1 MVDFNFKD
9 YIEILGAVFVSLGG
23 STVIILGL
31 SKWFGDVFAQK
42 LILGFKN
49 RHEKDLEDLKSGY
62 QKELESTKVE
72 LDKAKSQFLRYTE
85 KQFELYNDLWK
96 VLLYTKN
103 QADSLWEVANPDQI
117 PSFSE
122 QIKLSKDAIDD
133 NMLLIEESH
142 YEKLMALIKQF
153 EQFQFGKIRLVDLRG
168 QTPEEIIEL
177 GLTKEQI
184 QQTIGLNKSIKDN
197 YDNLIMEIGKK
208 FREQIK
214 G

>member
-142 YEKLMALIKQF
+142 YEKLMVLIKQF

-197 YDNLIMEIGKK
+197 YDNLIMEIGKT

>member
-184 QQTIGLNKSIKDN
+184 EQTIGLNKSIKDN
-197 YDNLIMEIGKK
+197 YDNLIMEIGKT

>member
-42 LILGFKN
+42 LILSFKN
-49 RHEKDLEDLKSGY
+49 KHEKDLEDLKSGY

-142 YEKLMALIKQF
+142 YEKLMVLIKQF

-168 QTPEEIIEL
+168 QTPEKIIEL

-197 YDNLIMEIGKK
+197 YDNLIMEIGKS

>member
-49 RHEKDLEDLKSGY
+49 KHEKDLEDLKSGY

-103 QADSLWEVANPDQI
+103 QADSLWEAANPDQI

-142 YEKLMALIKQF
+142 YEKLMVLIKQF

-184 QQTIGLNKSIKDN
+184 QQTIGLNKSIKDK
-197 YDNLIMEIGKK
+197 YDNLIMEIGKT

>member
-1 MVDFNFKD
+1 MIDFNFKD

-31 SKWFGDVFAQK
+31 SKWFGDIFAQK

-49 RHEKDLEDLKSGY
+49 KHEKDLEDLKSGY

-103 QADSLWEVANPDQI
+103 QADSLWETANPDQI

-142 YEKLMALIKQF
+142 YDKLIVLIKQF
-153 EQFQFGKIRLVDLRG
+153 EQFQFGKIKLIDLRG
-168 QTPEEIIEL
+168 QTPEQIIEL
-177 GLTKEQI
+177 RLTKEQI
-184 QQTIGLNKSIKDN
+184 KQTIGLNKTIKDN
-197 YDNLIMEIGKK
+197 YDSLIMEIGKT

>member
-1 MVDFNFKD
+1 
-9 YIEILGAVFVSLGG
+9 VFVSLGG

-42 LILGFKN
+42 LILSFKN
-49 RHEKDLEDLKSGY
+49 KHEKDLEDLKSGY

-142 YEKLMALIKQF
+142 YEKLMVLIKQF

-168 QTPEEIIEL
+168 QTPEKIIEL

-197 YDNLIMEIGKK
+197 YDNLIMEIGKS